1 MFGLVKGCIG
11 KIVTLIV
18 LFAVAYAG
26 WRWGPAVF
34 PHLER
39 WFGLGHAA
47 VVAPTAAP
55 TAEIADETLDRF
67 ERFRSGDDG
76 NRMSLG
82 GLELTSVIRY
92 ALPGLL
98 PPGVVEPRV
107 TLADGKVE
115 LSARV
120 ASEAFPKLPDLK
132 QVTELLP
139 DTVLVQIRGSLV
151 PLDQNHLALVVD
163 RVRIARVPLPRRLV
177 PQVLDGL
184 GRQKRDGAGEDALS
198 VPLPDG
204 LDTAF
209 VERDSLVLTL
219 EP

>member
-1 MFGLVKGCIG
+1 MFGIVKGCVG
-11 KIVTLIV
+11 KLVTLAV
-18 LFAVAYAG
+18 LFVAAYAG

-34 PHLER
+34 PRLER
-39 WFGLGHAA
+39 WLGFGHADT
-47 VVAPTAAP
+47 VVAEATPTP
-55 TAEIADETLDRF
+55 GIADETLDRF
-67 ERFRSGDDG
+67 ERFRSGEDG
-76 NRMSLG
+76 RRMSLG
-82 GLELTSVIRY
+82 GLELTSVVRY

-98 PPGVVEPRV
+98 PPGIVAPEV

-115 LSARV
+115 LAARV
-120 ASEAFPKLPDLK
+120 AVEDFPALPDLK

-151 PLDQNHLALVVD
+151 PFDQNHLALVVD

-184 GRQKRDGAGEDALS
+184 GRRKHSGAGEDALS
-198 VPLPDG
+198 IPLPDG
-204 LDTAF
+204 LDAAF